1 MKKLPVTLLIVLT
14 LILSLRAIHA
24 EKPPPPKSLA
34 ERVNMTTH
42 VFVGKAKR
50 VRVMELVDG
59 RLVRVT
65 PEPNNTGPGVVL
77 ELEVEIQEVLFPKT
91 WKPPRVA
98 KTIYSGGIVEI
109 KKVRE
114 AFLAE
119 GFVYLTREVSFNG
132 QAYYVASYPWHLE
145 EELDKREEIKSIL
158 ERHVTR

>member
-1 MKKLPVTLLIVLT
+1 
-14 LILSLRAIHA
+14 
-24 EKPPPPKSLA
+24 
-34 ERVNMTTH
+34 
-42 VFVGKAKR
+42 
-50 VRVMELVDG
+50 MELVDG

-65 PEPNNTGPGVVL
+65 PEPNNTGPGVVI
-77 ELEVEIQEVLFPKT
+77 ELEVEIQEVLFLQT
-91 WKPPRVA
+91 WKPPRVV

-132 QAYYVASYPWHLE
+132 LAYYLASYPWHLE

-158 ERHVTR
+158 ERRVTR